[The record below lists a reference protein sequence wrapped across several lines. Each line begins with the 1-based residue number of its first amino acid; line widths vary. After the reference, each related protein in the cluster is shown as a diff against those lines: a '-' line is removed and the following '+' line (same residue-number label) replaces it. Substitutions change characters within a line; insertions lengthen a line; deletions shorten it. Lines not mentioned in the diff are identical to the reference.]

1 MQVEKIERKKS
12 ARDDSGKAGMGVYKI
27 QYTPSAQAPISRK
40 KGVIYIKLLLQE
52 DTSVCKILEEDYY
65 DRQILIT
72 VTVFSTTEASQTIER
87 RGTLQIEGHNI
98 TLDTA
103 AERIAQ
109 DLLLNLPAKKRIST
123 KRSDKH
129 D

>member
-1 MQVEKIERKKS
+1 M
-12 ARDDSGKAGMGVYKI
+12 
-27 QYTPSAQAPISRK
+27 
-40 KGVIYIKLLLQE
+40 
-52 DTSVCKILEEDYY
+52 CKILEEDYY